1 MALLLSLVQVP
12 VAQFIGR
19 AKVSK
24 GPRAIG
30 LVQILPNGKARLIP
44 IAIMVNGRFYDAGA
58 YKAAPVPVALEQGTV
73 YEAQKAGVS
82 AGLFTV
88 TLVGQTKDAWVAEG
102 SWLPAGA
109 KPTRTALRAE
119 TKPIMGDEN
128 DAPPTLRHGPPKGTA
143 LPPTTPPQSGNTPVT
158 GPSTGSTS
166 SAPTPSP
173 TSATTPT
180 NAPPSGTQTSNTQK
194 DSPSGSSEVSTS
206 SSGSSSTAENSDANS
221 GPHPMLRRG
230 SKGNATQ
237 ADKIPVTSSSSGVG
251 KSVKGSNS
259 GTAIAVP
266 PADSG
271 KPASTVDASIK
282 IYPAISDANGPELR
296 PFAYEAKPD
305 EEARFRKTMLDL
317 AADEVRARAKL
328 ISGSQQVPEPPRPK
342 TTTHKAPPKGPQPNF
357 DNVQLRIFDMSNSNE
372 PTLVL
377 SATAHMPPSA
387 TGNTTASN
395 VEYFVTVVGR
405 WDING
410 DMHKIFAR
418 TTDSTH
424 LDSVSRVELIDAIDA
439 DGDNRGDLLFRQISD
454 ADTSYVIYRVSP
466 DKLWPLFNS
475 GAPED

>member
-1 MALLLSLVQVP
+1 MSLIQVP
-12 VAQFIGR
+12 LAQFIGR

-30 LVQILPNGKARLIP
+30 LIQILPNGKARLIP
-44 IAIMVNGRFYDAGA
+44 IAIMINGKFYDAAA
-58 YKAAPVPVALEQGTV
+58 YKAAPVPMALEQGTV
-73 YEAQKAGVS
+73 YEAQKTGVS

-102 SWLPAGA
+102 SWVAAGTKPA
-109 KPTRTALRAE
+109 KTALRAE

-128 DAPPTLRHGPPKGTA
+128 DAPPTLRHGSPKGA
-143 LPPTTPPQSGNTPVT
+143 PSDKPPNVGSAPGANTET
-158 GPSTGSTS
+158 GGTGSPAPEPTS
-166 SAPTPSP
+166 TPGTNASSGAQVPSAQKSP
-173 TSATTPT
+173 TSDQPAASGSPNTATTT
-180 NAPPSGTQTSNTQK
+180 
-194 DSPSGSSEVSTS
+194 DS
-206 SSGSSSTAENSDANS
+206 SDADT

-230 SKGNATQ
+230 SRGTATQ

-251 KSVKGSNS
+251 RTVKGTTSVSAGTSTAASAGKTSSAADTSVK
-259 GTAIAVP
+259 VF
-266 PADSG
+266 
-271 KPASTVDASIK
+271 
-282 IYPAISDANGPELR
+282 PAISDANGPELR

-328 ISGSQQVPEPPRPK
+328 VAGGQPIPEPPHSK
-342 TTTHKAPPKGPQPNF
+342 TTTTSRKPAPKGPQPNF
-357 DNVQLRIFDMSNSNE
+357 ENVQLRIFDMSNSNE

-377 SATAHMPPSA
+377 SATAHMPSSSASA
-387 TGNTTASN
+387 TLSD
-395 VEYFVTVVGR
+395 VEYFVTVAGR

-418 TTDSTH
+418 TTDSNH
-424 LDSVSRVELIDAIDA
+424 LDAISRVELIDAIDA

-475 GAPED
+475 GAPEN